1 MRSITGPMPK
11 SLENKLLAA
20 VSPKFDA
27 RLLRIA
33 ASSERLCNIAEGTQA
48 VDPRYG
54 TIGVRL

>member
-1 MRSITGPMPK
+1 MPK